1 MRPLIILGATGSIG
15 RQTIEVAD
23 HLGLSIE
30 AVAAFRPSR
39 ELAAIAAERPEAT
52 VIVAGGSDSERAAFS
67 ARLGEHRVELGQDAV
82 VEAAGRPGR
91 IVVNGIVGAAGLRA
105 TLSALG
111 AGNRV
116 ALANKESLVA
126 AGELVMR
133 ALREG
138 GGELIP
144 VDSEHSALH
153 QCMAGE
159 HPDDVARIILT
170 ASGGPF
176 RGWSRD
182 ELAEVAPAQA
192 LAHPTWQMGGRITV
206 DSATLMNKG
215 LEVIEAHHLF
225 GVDFDRI
232 EVVVHPR
239 SIVHSAVEFI
249 DGSLKAHLG
258 HPDMRVPIQY
268 ALTHPRRAANPGAR
282 FGLAGATLEFEEV
295 DRSTFPAFDLAYEV
309 GRRGGTA
316 PAALNAAD
324 EVAVAA
330 FLAGDLSFP
339 GIVEVVADVVGRVAT
354 PSATDL
360 EEILE
365 VDGAARRLA
374 SELVSSLAR
383 GDR

>member
-1 MRPLIILGATGSIG
+1 MQPLIILGATGSIG
-15 RQTIEVAD
+15 RQTIEVAE
-23 HLGLSIE
+23 HLGVPIE
-30 AVAAFRPSR
+30 AVAAFRPSE
-39 ELAAIAAERPEAT
+39 ELAAIAAERPGAT
-52 VIVAGGSDSERAAFS
+52 VIVAGGSESEQAAF
-67 ARLGEHRVELGQDAV
+67 AVRLGERRVEFGPDAV
-82 VEAAGRPGR
+82 AEAAARPGR

-105 TLSALG
+105 TLGALG

-126 AGELVMR
+126 AGELVMV

-153 QCMAGE
+153 QCLAGE

-225 GVDFDRI
+225 GIDFDRI

-239 SIVHSAVEFI
+239 SIVHSAVEFV

-258 HPDMRVPIQY
+258 HPDMRIPIQY

-282 FGLAGATLEFEEV
+282 FGLAGETLEFEEV
-295 DRSTFPAFDLAYEV
+295 DRRTFPALDLAYEV

-330 FLAGDLSFP
+330 FLSGELSFP
-339 GIVEVVADVVGRVAT
+339 RIVEVVADVVERVAT
-354 PSATDL
+354 PSAADL
-360 EEILE
+360 EEVLE
-365 VDGAARRLA
+365 VDRAARRVA
-374 SELVSSLAR
+374 SEVVSSLAR
-383 GDR
+383 GER